1 MNPRERQRS
10 THGNAPVRAAATWL
24 RRALMAVSLLALLAA
39 CQPSVRP
46 TPPAVDAAP
55 APVTPPPAAPPT
67 PEPPPAA
74 PEPASLARLRA
85 RLQPLEC
92 SDDAATVRWLKR
104 YAAPRARLG
113 ERLGSV
119 LPLLDFV
126 ERELAA
132 RELPAEFALMPFIE
146 SDYRADAVGRGGP
159 LGMWQLMAATARAHG
174 ASIDPQRDARLSVL
188 ESTFAALDHLQKLM
202 RRFGDW
208 RLAAMAFNAGE
219 ARVAKATAKRAAS
232 APIERWLPPGLPAI
246 TIQYVAKLQA
256 LSCLIA
262 QPSSYRLSLP
272 EQAPDRILV
281 SVALPPTAHSVAAI
295 AVALGVDDATLRRL
309 NGFKRAQTYVNGAR
323 RVLVP
328 QPAQTALDALAQL
341 HESPPPHMDVQVP
354 RAQDAQERPPHMDV
368 QVPRAQDAQERPPH
382 MDVQVSRAQDAQ
394 ERPPIASHTVRS
406 GESLWT
412 IARRYELR
420 IVDLQR
426 INGLDPKA
434 VLRIGQVLRLAR

>member
-1 MNPRERQRS
+1 MSPREPRRA
-10 THGNAPVRAAATWL
+10 TRGNAPAHAAAIWL
-24 RRALMAVSLLALLAA
+24 RRALTAVALLALLAA

-46 TPPAVDAAP
+46 TPPAMDATPVPVAP
-55 APVTPPPAAPPT
+55 PLAPPPA

-92 SDDAATVRWLKR
+92 DTDAATARWLAR
-104 YAAPRARLG
+104 YAAPHAQLGKRLA
-113 ERLGSV
+113 SV

-132 RELPAEFALMPFIE
+132 RELPAVFALIPFIE
-146 SDYRADAVGRGGP
+146 SDYRANAVGRGGP
-159 LGMWQLMAATARAHG
+159 LGMWQLMATTARAHG
-174 ASIDPQRDARLSVL
+174 ASIDPHRDARLSVL

-219 ARVAKATAKRAAS
+219 ARVAKAAAKRAAS
-232 APIERWLPPGLPAI
+232 APIERWLPPGLPPI

-262 QPSSYRLSLP
+262 QPSAYRLSLP
-272 EQAPDRILV
+272 EQAPDRMLV
-281 SVALPPTAHSVAAI
+281 SVALPLTAHSVAAI
-295 AVALGVDDATLRRL
+295 AAALDVDEATLRRL
-309 NGFKRAQTYVNGAR
+309 NGFKRAQASVNGAR

-328 QPAQTALDALAQL
+328 QPSQTALDALAQL
-341 HESPPPHMDVQVP
+341 HESPPHMDVQVALHSLWSP
-354 RAQDAQERPPHMDV
+354 RAQDAQERPPHMDA
-368 QVPRAQDAQERPPH
+368 QVALHSLWSPRT
-382 MDVQVSRAQDAQ
+382 QDAQ

-412 IARRYELR
+412 IARRYGLR
-420 IVDLQR
+420 IGDLQR

>member
-1 MNPRERQRS
+1 MSPRERRRS
-10 THGNAPVRAAATWL
+10 TRCNTPVRAAATWL
-24 RRALMAVSLLALLAA
+24 RRALTAVSLLALLAA
-39 CQPSVRP
+39 CQPNLRP
-46 TPPAVDAAP
+46 TPPAVDTPP
-55 APVTPPPAAPPT
+55 APVTPPPTPPPA

-85 RLQPLEC
+85 RLQPLQC
-92 SDDAATVRWLKR
+92 GADATTARWLER

-132 RELPAEFALMPFIE
+132 RELPAEFALIPLIE

-174 ASIDPQRDARLSVL
+174 APIDPRRDTRLSAL
-188 ESTFAALDHLQKLM
+188 ESTMAALNHLQKLM
-202 RRFGDW
+202 QRFGDW

-219 ARVAKATAKRAAS
+219 ARIAKAAARRAAS
-232 APIERWLPPGLPAI
+232 TPIEGWLPPGLPAT
-246 TIQYVAKLQA
+246 TIQYIAKLQA

-262 QPSSYRLSLP
+262 QPAAHRLSLP
-272 EQAPDRILV
+272 EQAPERMLV

-295 AVALGVDDATLRRL
+295 AAALGVDEATLRRL
-309 NGFKRAQTYVNGAR
+309 NGFKRAQASVSGAR

-328 QPAQTALDALAQL
+328 QPTPAALDALAQL
-341 HESPPPHMDVQVP
+341 HESPPHMDVQLAPHSLWSP
-354 RAQDAQERPPHMDV
+354 RAHG
-368 QVPRAQDAQERPPH
+368 
-382 MDVQVSRAQDAQ
+382 AQ
-394 ERPPIASHTVRS
+394 ERPPITSHTVRS

-412 IARRYELR
+412 IARRYGLR
-420 IVDLQR
+420 IGDLQR
-426 INGLDPKA
+426 INGLGPKA
-434 VLRIGQVLRLAR
+434 VLRIGQVLRLAQ

>member
-1 MNPRERQRS
+1 MSPRARRRS
-10 THGNAPVRAAATWL
+10 TRGNAAVRAAATWL
-24 RRALMAVSLLALLAA
+24 QRALTTVSLLALLAA
-39 CQPSVRP
+39 CQPNVRP
-46 TPPAVDAAP
+46 TPSAVDSAP
-55 APVTPPPAAPPT
+55 APVASPLSVAPPA

-74 PEPASLARLRA
+74 PEPAALARLRA

-92 SDDAATVRWLKR
+92 NTDATTTRWIER
-104 YAAPRARLG
+104 YAAPHARLG
-113 ERLGSV
+113 ERLGNV

-132 RELPAEFALMPFIE
+132 RELPAEFALIPLIE

-174 ASIDPQRDARLSVL
+174 ASIDPRRDARLSAL

-202 RRFGDW
+202 QRFGDW

-219 ARVAKATAKRAAS
+219 ARIAKAAAKRAAS
-232 APIERWLPPGLPAI
+232 RSNDGPLPPGLPAT
-246 TIQYVAKLQA
+246 TIQYIAKLQA
-256 LSCLIA
+256 LNCLIA
-262 QPSSYRLSLP
+262 QPTAYRLSLP

-295 AVALGVDDATLRRL
+295 AVALGVDEATLRRL
-309 NGFKRAQTYVNGAR
+309 NGFKRAQVSVNGAR

-328 QPAQTALDALAQL
+328 QPSQNALEALAQL
-341 HESPPPHMDVQVP
+341 HESPLHMNVLVP
-354 RAQDAQERPPHMDV
+354 Q
-368 QVPRAQDAQERPPH
+368 
-382 MDVQVSRAQDAQ
+382 AQDAQ